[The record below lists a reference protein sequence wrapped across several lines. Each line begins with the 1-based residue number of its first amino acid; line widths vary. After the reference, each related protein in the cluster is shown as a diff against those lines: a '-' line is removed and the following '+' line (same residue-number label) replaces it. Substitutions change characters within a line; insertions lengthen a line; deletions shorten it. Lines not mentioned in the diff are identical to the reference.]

1 MVVLLFSIALPA
13 ADIDP
18 RQETVATVNGEG
30 ISLRRLEDELLKK
43 EGAEAVQEL
52 VAKQLDA
59 VEWETVK
66 DDDTLLAMPGW
77 RLPRLPVA
85 AVLLDRKGGEVRED
99 LINLIL
105 VQQALAQADLRID
118 SALLDKER
126 ETMERRFYD
135 RLERENQPWVRFDNY
150 IQEVR
155 GMSLEEWVQQP
166 GFRVLAGVH
175 ALLYQTYQIPE
186 NELRSY
192 FRANKDAYGVSEA
205 VSVWVLF
212 MPFQTN
218 PQQEVTSASR
228 QATISLATNF
238 YRSMQSKKM
247 TWEKVYRLLG
257 GRDEKLGY
265 KGWVDRQGRAE
276 TLGEADVPAAVIE
289 QAFRHRPRGDQPEL
303 LEPILHRS
311 GVTIMQVADYR
322 PGQVADFDQLRD
334 QIQRDYID
342 ADLEK
347 WSTRFMNQLRRD
359 AKIDYASMP
368 GLVEARRQQARVL
381 LEQTATESQ

>member
-1 MVVLLFSIALPA
+1 MRNVNVMVVLLFSIALPA

-247 TWEKVYRLLG
+247 TWERSIACWAVATRSWGTRVGLIARAGPRPWAKPTCQQPSSSRPSGIARAATNRNCWSRSCTAVASPSCRSPIT
-257 GRDEKLGY
+257 
-265 KGWVDRQGRAE
+265 GRA
-276 TLGEADVPAAVIE
+276 
-289 QAFRHRPRGDQPEL
+289 RS
-303 LEPILHRS
+303 PISTNSAIRYN
-311 GVTIMQVADYR
+311 VT
-322 PGQVADFDQLRD
+322 
-334 QIQRDYID
+334 
-342 ADLEK
+342 
-347 WSTRFMNQLRRD
+347 T
-359 AKIDYASMP
+359 SMP
-368 GLVEARRQQARVL
+368 TWKNGAPA
-381 LEQTATESQ
+381 S